1 MMLCFVVRTCL
12 TCRLHHVGVISNYA
26 TRTRGRKRPEGSCL
40 LAGND
45 GFEAV
50 TVTRFAR
57 QLSSLSL
64 QNILPSRQFRLFLL
78 RRLRLHRHP
87 FRLIRNTL
95 RSATIPLMFDHLNAA
110 SSKAF
115 WKRKADRRDFDFGRL
130 RFWTTWRSARRGGIV
145 TKEYFEEGRVQT
157 FGVTQS
163 ENLPPVEVGPGLYGI
178 RYIPRPDLNGG
189 FLENWTFLP

>member
-1 MMLCFVVRTCL
+1 MNAFKFIKLLYFRLLTSVYLCLFCSCALITVSISLSNSVCRIYLQYVMHDKVVFCVRTSL

-45 GFEAV
+45 SFEAV

-64 QNILPSRQFRLFLL
+64 QNILPSRLFRLLL
-78 RRLRLHRHP
+78 PRRLRLHRCP

-95 RSATIPLMFDHLNAA
+95 RSATMPLIIRMMRPLT
-110 SSKAF
+110 
-115 WKRKADRRDFDFGRL
+115 
-130 RFWTTWRSARRGGIV
+130 RFEQG
-145 TKEYFEEGRVQT
+145 KQT
-157 FGVTQS
+157 
-163 ENLPPVEVGPGLYGI
+163 
-178 RYIPRPDLNGG
+178 
-189 FLENWTFLP
+189 

>member
-1 MMLCFVVRTCL
+1 MFITVSISLSNPVYRFYFRSTVMMLCFVVRTCL

-64 QNILPSRQFRLFLL
+64 QNILPSRQFRLFLP

-87 FRLIRNTL
+87 FRLIRNML
-95 RSATIPLMFDHLNAA
+95 RSATIPLMFDHLAAA

-115 WKRKADRRDFDFGRL
+115 
-130 RFWTTWRSARRGGIV
+130 
-145 TKEYFEEGRVQT
+145 
-157 FGVTQS
+157 
-163 ENLPPVEVGPGLYGI
+163 
-178 RYIPRPDLNGG
+178 
-189 FLENWTFLP
+189 

>member
-1 MMLCFVVRTCL
+1 MACLLQHPHNDQILFARFICVIMMLCFVVR

-45 GFEAV
+45 SFEAV

-64 QNILPSRQFRLFLL
+64 QNILPSRRVRLFLP
-78 RRLRLHRHP
+78 RRLRLHRYP

-95 RSATIPLMFDHLNAA
+95 RSATIPLIIRMLRPP
-110 SSKAF
+110 
-115 WKRKADRRDFDFGRL
+115 KR
-130 RFWTTWRSARRGGIV
+130 
-145 TKEYFEEGRVQT
+145 FEKGKQT
-157 FGVTQS
+157 E
-163 ENLPPVEVGPGLYGI
+163 ENC
-178 RYIPRPDLNGG
+178 
-189 FLENWTFLP
+189 

>member
-1 MMLCFVVRTCL
+1 MFITQYPLCYYYSIHIIIKSVHRFYFRSTVMMLCFVVRTCL

-64 QNILPSRQFRLFLL
+64 QNILPSRRFRLFLP

-95 RSATIPLMFDHLNAA
+95 RSATIPLMLDRSDAA
-110 SSKAF
+110 YSKAF
-115 WKRKADRRDFDFGRL
+115 
-130 RFWTTWRSARRGGIV
+130 
-145 TKEYFEEGRVQT
+145 
-157 FGVTQS
+157 
-163 ENLPPVEVGPGLYGI
+163 
-178 RYIPRPDLNGG
+178 
-189 FLENWTFLP
+189 

>member
-1 MMLCFVVRTCL
+1 MYRTIGPIYDDYESNRFNSLHQYPYHYQIPFTGFICVIMRLCFVVRTCL

-45 GFEAV
+45 SFEAV

-64 QNILPSRQFRLFLL
+64 QNILPSRRFRLFLP
-78 RRLRLHRHP
+78 RRLRLHRYP

-95 RSATIPLMFDHLNAA
+95 RSATIPLIIRML
-110 SSKAF
+110 
-115 WKRKADRRDFDFGRL
+115 RPPRRFEQGKQTEENFRLRPIKDFDI
-130 RFWTTWRSARRGGIV
+130 TVARSARI
-145 TKEYFEEGRVQT
+145 
-157 FGVTQS
+157 
-163 ENLPPVEVGPGLYGI
+163 
-178 RYIPRPDLNGG
+178 
-189 FLENWTFLP
+189 

>member
-1 MMLCFVVRTCL
+1 MVCLLHQYPYHYQIPFTGFICVIMMLCFVVRTCL

-45 GFEAV
+45 SFEAV

-64 QNILPSRQFRLFLL
+64 QNILPSRRFRLFLP
-78 RRLRLHRHP
+78 RRLRLHRYP

-95 RSATIPLMFDHLNAA
+95 RSATIPLIFRMLRPPKRFEQGKQMEETFRRISA
-110 SSKAF
+110 S
-115 WKRKADRRDFDFGRL
+115 
-130 RFWTTWRSARRGGIV
+130 
-145 TKEYFEEGRVQT
+145 
-157 FGVTQS
+157 
-163 ENLPPVEVGPGLYGI
+163 P
-178 RYIPRPDLNGG
+178 
-189 FLENWTFLP
+189 